1 MNIMMKC
8 VSILGSTGSIGQQ
21 SLDVI
26 SRLPEIRVAALTAG
40 SGVERMAQQCREF
53 LPLLAVMATK
63 EAADALKEQISDLPI
78 RVSWGEEGLIEAATM
93 EEADCVITAVVGMV
107 GLKPTLAA
115 IRAGKRIGLANKE
128 TLVCAGELGMA
139 EAEKYGA
146 EIIPVDSEHSAIF
159 QCLMGSADRREVKR
173 LILTCSGGPF
183 YGMTR
188 EQLKAVTRADALKHP
203 NWKMGAKI
211 TIDCATLMNKGLEVI
226 EAMRLYRMPLEK
238 VDVVIHRQSIVHS
251 MVEYTDGAVMAQM
264 GAPDMRLPIQLAL
277 TYPERADC
285 PVDHLDL
292 LTCGPLTFAAPD
304 LENFPCLALAMRCG
318 KLGGTAC
325 PAMNGA
331 NEEAVAMYLRDEI
344 GFYDIYDLVSRAV
357 DAVPFI
363 QDPTLEQILEA
374 DRLARAAVRQY
385 SKH

>member
-1 MNIMMKC
+1 MVHC
-8 VSILGSTGSIGQQ
+8 VSILGSTGSIGRQ
-21 SLDVI
+21 SLDII
-26 SRLPEIRVAALTAG
+26 SRLPEIKVAALTAG
-40 SGVERMAQQCREF
+40 TSVERMAQQCREF
-53 LPLLAVMATK
+53 LPALAVMAT
-63 EAADALKEQISDLPI
+63 EAAAQALAAEIKDLPV
-78 RVSWGEEGLIEAATM
+78 RVSWGEEGLIEAASM

-128 TLVCAGELGMA
+128 TLVCAGELVMA
-139 EAEKYGA
+139 EAEKYHS

-159 QCLMGSADRREVKR
+159 QCLMGCEDRKEVKR

-183 YGMTR
+183 FGMSK
-188 EQLKAVTRADALKHP
+188 EQLKTVTKADALKHP

-226 EAMRLYRMPLEK
+226 EAMRLYRMPLSQ

-277 TYPERADC
+277 TYPQRIPC
-285 PVDHLDL
+285 PVDGLDL
-292 LTCGPLTFAAPD
+292 LTCGSLTFSAPD
-304 LENFPCLALAMRCG
+304 LESFPCLFLAFRCAE
-318 KLGGTAC
+318 KGGTAC

-331 NEEAVAMYLRDEI
+331 NEEAVAMFLRDEI
-344 GFYDIYDLVSRAV
+344 GFYDIYRLVSQAV
-357 DAVPFI
+357 EAVPFI
-363 QDPTLEQILEA
+363 QDPTLEQILES
-374 DRLARAAVRQY
+374 DRLAREAVRAL
-385 SKH
+385 SKI